1 MCAVTRTTPFFG
13 VLFLALGCAPKVDQ
27 PCSRRVNSVA
37 APTVPVVLSGA
48 PVTVSVGLPIIV
60 VCDEGP
66 PQARSVV
73 TSVLDVNNVELSHTA
88 TPPVTSTF
96 EGYST
101 DITFTPTSGG
111 VYTITTTFEPAIG
124 TIQRQV
130 QVVADRTHEA
140 PVAVL
145 TGAACT
151 MVSQVGTVL
160 ACQHA
165 DSVDLYRDGVILQ
178 TVPGRG
184 MVAADQVLWVWG
196 NGTVNRLEDTGAGPL
211 QERSAALAFPDQPT
225 ASLTATTTRLMAVL
239 NQSQQPSPTYVEVSA
254 TVLGTLQ
261 FRSLSLPTPLAA
273 ATSGLLAL
281 SAGQVAY
288 GAVGGQ
294 LCVVT
299 LDPLA
304 ASCRPVQLDV
314 FAAEGD
320 ALWVRGVDNPG
331 VGFVRVVSGE
341 PTLTLL
347 TARAD
352 PLLVDT
358 QTPQP
363 YFRWVNRAVFPR
375 MPELML
381 ETWAPTLTDAK
392 RLGVG
397 RGVVWFADSAGT
409 VTVYAR

>member
-1 MCAVTRTTPFFG
+1 MCAVTRTTPLFG
-13 VLFLALGCAPKVDQ
+13 VLFLALGCPPKVDQ

-37 APTVPVVLSGA
+37 APTVPVVLSGG
-48 PVTVSVGLPIIV
+48 PVTVSVELPIIV

-66 PQARSVV
+66 PQARSAV
-73 TSVLDVNNVELSHTA
+73 TSVLDVNNFELSHTA
-88 TPPVTSTF
+88 TPPTTSTI

-101 DITFTPTSGG
+101 DITFTPTTGG
-111 VYTITTTFEPAIG
+111 VYTLTTTFEPALG

-140 PVAVL
+140 PLAVL

-151 MVSQVGTVL
+151 AVSKVGTAL

-165 DSVDLYRDGVILQ
+165 DSVDLYRDGVVIQ

-196 NGTVNRLEDTGAGPL
+196 DGLVNRLEDVGAGPL
-211 QERSAALAFPDQPT
+211 EARSATLAFPDQPS
-225 ASLTATTTRLMAVL
+225 ASRAATSTRLMSVV
-239 NQSQQPSPTYVEVSA
+239 NESQQPAPTYFEV
-254 TVLGTLQ
+254 TLTGENLQ
-261 FRSLSLPTPLAA
+261 FQALTMPTPLVA

-281 SAGQVAY
+281 STGEVAY
-288 GAVGGQ
+288 GAAGGQ
-294 LCVVT
+294 LCVVA
-299 LDPLA
+299 LKPLSA
-304 ASCRPVQLDV
+304 NCRPVQLDV

-331 VGFVRVVSGE
+331 VGFVRVVGGE
-341 PTLTLL
+341 PSLTLL

-352 PLLVDT
+352 PVLVDT
-358 QTPQP
+358 QAAQP

-375 MPELML
+375 LPELML
-381 ETWAPTLTDAK
+381 ETWAPSLADAK

-397 RGVVWFADSAGT
+397 RGVVWFADAAGT
-409 VTVYAR
+409 ISVYAR

>member
-48 PVTVSVGLPIIV
+48 PVTVSVELPIIV
-60 VCDEGP
+60 VCDVGP

-73 TSVLDVNNVELSHTA
+73 TSVLDVNNLELSHTA
-88 TPPVTSTF
+88 TPPATSTLD
-96 EGYST
+96 GYST
-101 DITFTPTSGG
+101 DITFTPSTGG
-111 VYTITTTFEPAIG
+111 VYTITTTFEPALG

-130 QVVADRTHEA
+130 QVVGDRTHDA
-140 PVAVL
+140 PLAVL
-145 TGAACT
+145 SQAACT
-151 MVSQVGTVL
+151 AVSQVGTAL

-165 DSVDLYRDGVILQ
+165 DSVDVYRDGGVIQ
-178 TVPGRG
+178 SVPGHG

-196 NGTVNRLEDTGAGPL
+196 NGIVNRLEEVGPGPL
-211 QERSAALAFPDQPT
+211 QVRSATLAFPDQPS
-225 ASLTATTTRLMAVL
+225 ASRAATSTRLMAVV
-239 NQSQQPSPTYVEVSA
+239 NESQQPNPTYAEVALS
-254 TVLGTLQ
+254 GESLQ
-261 FRSLSLPTPLAA
+261 FQSLSLPTPLTT

-281 SAGQVAY
+281 SGGEVAY
-288 GAVGGQ
+288 GAAGGQ

-299 LDPLA
+299 LSPLA
-304 ASCRPVQLDV
+304 ANCRPVQLDV

-331 VGFVRVVSGE
+331 VGFVRVVAQE
-341 PTLTLL
+341 PSLTLL

-352 PLLVDT
+352 PVLVDT
-358 QTPQP
+358 QATQP
-363 YFRWVNRAVFPR
+363 FFRWVNRAVFPR
-375 MPELML
+375 LPDLVL
-381 ETWAPTLTDAK
+381 ETWAPSLADAK

-397 RGVVWFADSAGT
+397 RGVVWFADAAGT